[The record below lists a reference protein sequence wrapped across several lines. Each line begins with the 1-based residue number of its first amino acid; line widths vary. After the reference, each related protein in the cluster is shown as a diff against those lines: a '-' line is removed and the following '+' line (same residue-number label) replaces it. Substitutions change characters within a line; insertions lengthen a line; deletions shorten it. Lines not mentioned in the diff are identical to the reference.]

1 MCKCKNTDGFREAL
15 RNAKNL
21 DLKTG
26 KKHAVYIKNKTAFV
40 GELNTVKKT
49 EGICCY
55 FLSNGKEVLIEPKV
69 KQEVQPKQ
77 KETTSK

>member
-1 MCKCKNTDGFREAL
+1 MCNCKNTNGFQEAL

-21 DLKTG
+21 DLKTD

-49 EGICCY
+49 VGICCY
-55 FLSNGKEVLIEPKV
+55 FLSNGEEVLIEA
-69 KQEVQPKQ
+69 QEVQSKT
-77 KETTSK
+77 KEINTK

>member
-1 MCKCKNTDGFREAL
+1 MCKCKNSNGFREAL

-26 KKHAVYIKNKTAFV
+26 KKHAVYIKDKTAFV

-55 FLSNGKEVLIEPKV
+55 FLSNGKEVLIEPKA
-69 KQEVQPKQ
+69 KQEVQSKT
-77 KETTSK
+77 KETNTK